1 MRILLATL
9 AMLLTMVE
17 GGEVVSLQLGLG
29 RAVRDTCANEWAL
42 AAVVGGKRQ
51 LMVLPAQGGAQGGAQ
66 AASGWKVAEVAG
78 LVADEWEGVS
88 IGEDGFVWLV
98 KGGRHFRFDPRK
110 PEKGLA
116 EGIPGTERIAAQRAW
131 KVVARMAESNHD
143 LAGAVVEERLYI
155 AGGLTADWG
164 FPARSHA
171 FDTIQSFDPV
181 RQRWTV
187 AAKLGRERIYCATAG
202 FDGKVWV
209 VGGDY
214 IESDGQRDAV
224 RTVEIYDPRTGQVK
238 RGPETTLARP
248 MPLALAAGGRL
259 YVMGNA
265 RGEYDRPGRMES
277 IGVGETRWREEPDGP
292 VGMGPLAGTVQD
304 DRLYVVVPKI
314 GLVVFDPRRGVWE
327 RLESPTAPRSCQM
340 AAWRGEIWMMGGRD
354 IENLAETRIYN
365 PRTRSWRLGP
375 ALPIPLSWG
384 AAGVVNGR
392 LYVTGG
398 AAERMADDR
407 TWIYND
413 RTFMLDIR

>member
-9 AMLLTMVE
+9 AVLLTMVE

-42 AAVVGGKRQ
+42 ATVVGGKRQ
-51 LMVLPAQGGAQGGAQ
+51 LMVLPAQGGAQ

-143 LAGAVVEERLYI
+143 LTGAVVEGRLYI

-292 VGMGPLAGTVQD
+292 VGMGPLAGTVHD
-304 DRLYVVVPKI
+304 DRLYVVVS
-314 GLVVFDPRRGVWE
+314 VVVVVVPSPRRGGWE
-327 RLESPTAPRSCQM
+327 PIVLTTATRACPMTPVGESTGA
-340 AAWRGEIWMMGGRD
+340 GG
-354 IENLAETRIYN
+354 
-365 PRTRSWRLGP
+365 LG
-375 ALPIPLSWG
+375 G
-384 AAGVVNGR
+384 
-392 LYVTGG
+392 
-398 AAERMADDR
+398 
-407 TWIYND
+407 
-413 RTFMLDIR
+413 